1 MAVDQMLLGTVGP
14 STPAGRQMPA
24 SPTPMRVSAEQPAIS
39 PQAPSLTFGEV
50 YDRNINDPT
59 RGWAVPCSL
68 REGCHGKGHGAVADS
83 GYLSQIDGR
92 IMMIAAIRLSDKWV
106 RGGKC
111 LVSAVWIAVA
121 GWMISRTFYEVVA
134 SDRPRSS
141 LLAPVGAAMMAARD
155 AQCFWLAAPGIARN
169 HFVRAQAAAQERQA
183 IFSRPVQTIER
194 SPP

>member
-39 PQAPSLTFGEV
+39 PQAPSLIFGEV

-68 REGCHGKGHGAVADS
+68 REGCHGKGHGVVADS

-106 RGGKC
+106 RGGKF

-121 GWMISRTFYEVVA
+121 GWMICHHAF
-134 SDRPRSS
+134 
-141 LLAPVGAAMMAARD
+141 GRD
-155 AQCFWLAAPGIARN
+155 K
-169 HFVRAQAAAQERQA
+169 VRALNFAT
-183 IFSRPVQTIER
+183 SGR
-194 SPP
+194 SVADMFAPWLDEAEIWGYGYHRLLKTCGHP